1 MYVIYIYISPKQMP
15 KGELSSFQ
23 ERCPFLSF
31 WGLTIVHLDPPST
44 AAPWKMWLP
53 VPPWPAAMPGQFDR

>member
-1 MYVIYIYISPKQMP
+1 MYILYIYISVPNKCR
-15 KGELSSFQ
+15 KVNYLLLFY
-23 ERCPFLSF
+23 LF